1 MIDRNIHAVTG
12 AYGYSGK
19 HIASHLLEKGKEVVT
34 LTNSPHRPHPFGDR
48 VKARPL
54 AFTDLKALTESLMD
68 VDTLYNTY
76 WVRFNHTSFRHSE
89 AVKNTQALFT
99 AAKIAGVRRIVHV
112 SITNPD
118 ENSPLEYFSG
128 KGILEKSLRESGLS
142 YAILRPAVIFGDED
156 ILINNIAW
164 ALRKFPV
171 FGVFGDGAY
180 RLRPIHVDDLADL
193 AVNAGGQ
200 DENLVIQAVG
210 PEAFSYRD
218 LVKQI
223 GKAIHCERSIINIP
237 PWLGYLAGRIIGLF
251 VNDVFITREEI
262 RGLMNGLLD
271 VEDPPAGSTRIS
283 DWCRSNSSRLGHHY
297 ASELARR
304 VDRTT
309 AYH

>member
-1 MIDRNIHAVTG
+1 
-12 AYGYSGK
+12 
-19 HIASHLLEKGKEVVT
+19 
-34 LTNSPHRPHPFGDR
+34 
-48 VKARPL
+48 
-54 AFTDLKALTESLMD
+54 MD
-68 VDTLYNTY
+68 VDILYNTY

-89 AVKNTQALFT
+89 AVRNTQILFA
-99 AAKIAGVRRIVHV
+99 AAKKAGVRRIVHV

-128 KGILEKSLRESGLS
+128 KGTLEMSLRESGLS

-156 ILINNIAW
+156 ILINNITW

-171 FGVFGDGAY
+171 FGVFGDGTY

-193 AVNAGGQ
+193 AVNAGNK

-210 PEAFSYRD
+210 PESFSYRD

-237 PWLGYLAGRIIGLF
+237 PWLGYVVSRMIGF
-251 VNDVFITREEI
+251 FMNDTFITREEI
-262 RGLMNGLLD
+262 RGLMSGLLD
-271 VEDPPAGSTRIS
+271 VEGPPAGPTKIS
-283 DWCRSNSSRLGHHY
+283 DWCHKNSASLGHHY

-309 AYH
+309 AYFQPRA